1 MNIKR
6 IQLIIAVL
14 IAANGIWA
22 GPKDTISLNYGW
34 EFSYD
39 SLFTHIH
46 QVDIP
51 HDFQIEQPWVAPT
64 ADERADHSDAA
75 ANIKSRLSARGFK
88 EMGTGWYRKELRWKK
103 DEGRD
108 KRVLLD
114 FEGIMLVGDVF
125 LNGKRIGGT
134 DYGYVGFQI
143 DITNQLR
150 EGDNVLRVKASIV
163 KEKNSRW

>member
-22 GPKDTISLNYGW
+22 SPKDTISLNY
-34 EFSYD
+34 
-39 SLFTHIH
+39 H

-51 HDFQIEQPWVAPT
+51 HDFQIEQPWVAPS
-64 ADERADHSDAA
+64 ADERADQSDAA

-125 LNGKRIGGT
+125 GVRTMAMWAFRLTLRI
-134 DYGYVGFQI
+134 
-143 DITNQLR
+143 
-150 EGDNVLRVKASIV
+150 S
-163 KEKNSRW
+163 